1 MKCILGR
8 SANDKNST
16 QAAETRAMPQNSEQ
30 RIRDTFRFEDLP
42 LAACF
47 IYRGFQL
54 DVEAPT
60 LPDGLVTF
68 LVHRTRETEKLLQD
82 FATSGLSVDARRF
95 YDSLGIAKRL
105 VHRAR
110 AAEQ

>member
-1 MKCILGR
+1 MQ
-8 SANDKNST
+8 SATNN
-16 QAAETRAMPQNSEQ
+16 AADEPIQ
-30 RIRDTFRFEDLP
+30 FEDLS

-47 IYRGFQL
+47 IYGRFQL

-60 LPDGLVTF
+60 HPDGLVTF
-68 LVHRTRETEKLLQD
+68 LVDRTTPSEQLLQD
-82 FATSGLSVDARRF
+82 FVTGDLSVDPRRF
-95 YDSLGIAKRL
+95 YDALGIAKRL